1 MIPYGSKPK
10 DMRGK
15 KLPYHIQCAA
25 VTTQLEA
32 IRVPPQAAIGINQKK
47 GDNKDLKRNKMS
59 ASKTFTIQRPKRGIR
74 GETFELNCF
83 TYFG

>member
-1 MIPYGSKPK
+1 MAPFESKPK

-32 IRVPPQAAIGINQKK
+32 IRVPPQAAINQKT
-47 GDNKDLKRNKMS
+47 GDKKDLNRNKKT
-59 ASKTFTIQRPKRGIR
+59 ASTTFTIQTPKRGKR
-74 GETFELNCF
+74 GET
-83 TYFG
+83 Y

>member
-1 MIPYGSKPK
+1 MAPFESKPK

-32 IRVPPQAAIGINQKK
+32 ISVPPQAAIGINQKT
-47 GDNKDLKRNKMS
+47 GDKKDLNRNKKT
-59 ASKTFTIQRPKRGIR
+59 AFTTFTIQRPKRGIR
-74 GETFELNCF
+74 GETFELNGF
-83 TYFG
+83 T

>member
-1 MIPYGSKPK
+1 MVPYESKPK

-47 GDNKDLKRNKMS
+47 GDKKDLNRNKKT
-59 ASKTFTIQRPKRGIR
+59 ASTTFTIQRPKRGKR
-74 GETFELNCF
+74 GETIGLNCF
-83 TYFG
+83 T

>member
-1 MIPYGSKPK
+1 MAPFESKPK

-32 IRVPPQAAIGINQKK
+32 IRVPPQAAIGINQKT
-47 GDNKDLKRNKMS
+47 GDKKDLNRNKKS

-83 TYFG
+83 T

>member
-1 MIPYGSKPK
+1 MAPFESKPK

-32 IRVPPQAAIGINQKK
+32 IRVPPQAAIGINQKT
-47 GDNKDLKRNKMS
+47 GDNKDLKRKKKS
-59 ASKTFTIQRPKRGIR
+59 ASATFTTHRGQK
-74 GETFELNCF
+74 EE
-83 TYFG
+83 

>member
-1 MIPYGSKPK
+1 
-10 DMRGK
+10 MRGK

-32 IRVPPQAAIGINQKK
+32 IRVPPQAAIGINQKT
-47 GDNKDLKRNKMS
+47 GDKKDLNRNKKS

-83 TYFG
+83 T

>member
-1 MIPYGSKPK
+1 MVPYENKPI

-15 KLPYHIQCAA
+15 NLPYHIQCAA

-47 GDNKDLKRNKMS
+47 GGKKDLKRNKKS
-59 ASKTFTIQRPKRGIR
+59 ASKTFTIQRPKRGKR
-74 GETFELNCF
+74 GET
-83 TYFG
+83 Y